1 MTTSSNKY
9 LFTYC
14 SSSVRIYHDFC
25 GSVSACTIF
34 CASEQLGWDSIRC
47 SKIYMWNQTCCC
59 WESRKYRNLV
69 SNTWHVSSIGGHNEC
84 KNNIIEIT
92 SHPINSLNMTLY
104 SIMIIILSLLLIK
117 AFLIAF
123 TSEFIQKLVYKY
135 QYNWNMEGYLNF
147 TLAQSP
153 MENWGDRNLTMCRYQ
168 AFRDDTG
175 KYTMVHWQVL
185 ALKLAFVICFEVRT
199 STWKKIAITA
209 YCFRY

>member
-1 MTTSSNKY
+1 
-9 LFTYC
+9 
-14 SSSVRIYHDFC
+14 
-25 GSVSACTIF
+25 
-34 CASEQLGWDSIRC
+34 
-47 SKIYMWNQTCCC
+47 
-59 WESRKYRNLV
+59 
-69 SNTWHVSSIGGHNEC
+69 
-84 KNNIIEIT
+84 
-92 SHPINSLNMTLY
+92 MTLY

-199 STWKKIAITA
+199 STWKKISITA
-209 YCFRY
+209 YYIRILLWYNKQNIHKYFYNLACGIWYLPWNWPIGTRHSRVPRYKNQKREILSKTSPGWCGTATTAGMIYTRIGKHWVTN